1 MGAQS
6 LVWFGIGGGAAL
18 FAFSLLRQRYV
29 TKEQRAVRSRGGFT
43 LFAIL
48 MLIFAVGAIIA
59 GIASAG
65 AGR

>member
-6 LVWFGIGGGAAL
+6 LLWFGLGGGAAL
-18 FAFSLLRQRYV
+18 FAISLLRQRYV

-48 MLIFAVGAIIA
+48 MLIFAAGAIVA
-59 GIASAG
+59 GIASAR

>member
-18 FAFSLLRQRYV
+18 FALSLFRQRYI
-29 TKEQRAVRSRGGFT
+29 TKEQQAVRSRGGFT
-43 LFAIL
+43 LFALL
-48 MLIFAVGAIIA
+48 MLAFAIGAIVA
-59 GIASAG
+59 GLASAN

>member
-1 MGAQS
+1 VGAQS
-6 LVWFGIGGGAAL
+6 ILWFGIGGGAAL
-18 FAFSLLRQRYV
+18 FAISLLRQRYI

-48 MLIFAVGAIIA
+48 MLIFAIGAIVA
-59 GIASAG
+59 GIASAR

>member
-6 LVWFGIGGGAAL
+6 ILWFGIGGGAAL
-18 FAFSLLRQRYV
+18 FAISLLRQRYV

-48 MLIFAVGAIIA
+48 MLIFAAGAIVA
-59 GIASAG
+59 GIASAR

>member
-18 FAFSLLRQRYV
+18 FAFSLLRKRYI
-29 TKEQRAVRSRGGFT
+29 TKEQQAVRSRGGFT

-48 MLIFAVGAIIA
+48 MLIFAAGAIVA
-59 GIASAG
+59 GFASAR